1 MTAYQLWADEKS
13 SKQPGQFTI
22 QASSRASFS
31 MSTIHSFII
40 LPCTHFSY
48 YHTPIPHTTSVEC
61 KTVFTKSSFSAD
73 SPIALHVHIRSVI
86 SHTPYTLH
94 IPPLLSPSL
103 PPSPP
108 SLSIYRSSAPL
119 PVTLTNLT
127 VLFYQ
132 EQYNHWC
139 RIDSE
144 FTLEPCIA
152 KCFSFSFPVIQSS
165 VGDRLEVHAVEAVL
179 GREGEGGGGRGRAAT
194 LVWSNGVSERFTSL
208 PQDPPWR
215 KIRVRNSTL

>member
-1 MTAYQLWADEKS
+1 MRRALNNL
-13 SKQPGQFTI
+13 
-22 QASSRASFS
+22 ASSLSRLHLELVSVCPLY
-31 MSTIHSFII
+31 THS
-40 LPCTHFSY
+40 SY
-48 YHTPIPHTTSVEC
+48 CHTPIPHTTSVEC

-86 SHTPYTLH
+86 SHTLH
-94 IPPLLSPSL
+94 IYPPPHL
-103 PPSPP
+103 